1 MSIASIIGT
10 SIIIGVVLYI
20 VGIFIYAL
28 FKDRLLA
35 LYLNRMPGFKILRED
50 LKVAYNE
57 NLTEKQVVDKFTD
70 KGYSLLQIR
79 IAIKL
84 NQKEMMKHGE
94 KTRQFPR
101 QEPSKPTRTT
111 EINTRENTSNAQH
124 SNLQDGKTS
133 SNGTTEQYFS

>member
-1 MSIASIIGT
+1 MSIASLIGT
-10 SIIIGVVLYI
+10 SVIIGVVLYVI
-20 VGIFIYAL
+20 GFFVYAL
-28 FKDRLLA
+28 FKDQLIA

-50 LKVAYNE
+50 LKVAYNKD
-57 NLTEKQVVDKFTD
+57 LTEKQVIDKFTNR
-70 KGYSLLQIR
+70 GYSLLQIR

-111 EINTRENTSNAQH
+111 EINTRKNTSNAQR
-124 SNLQDGKTS
+124 SNLQDGETS
-133 SNGTTEQYFS
+133 SNGTTEQYFT